1 MADKER
7 PPGRPKLPPGQAKG
21 LRVSFRVTREERE
34 RIHRAASQEG
44 VSPSEWMRRTVLSS
58 LQDKK

>member
-21 LRVSFRVTREERE
+21 LRVSFRVTAEERE
-34 RIHRAASQEG
+34 RIRLAASQAG
-44 VSPSEWMRRTVLSS
+44 LSPSEWIRRTVLSS
-58 LQDKK
+58 LSDRK

>member
-21 LRVSFRVTREERE
+21 LRVSFRVAREERE
-34 RIHRAASQEG
+34 RIHRAAAEDG
-44 VSPSEWMRRTVLSS
+44 VSPSEWIRRAVLSS
-58 LQDKK
+58 LQDRK